1 MQESRLFKIMYYLL
15 DKGRATA
22 PELAEKLEVSVRTIY
37 RDIDRISSAGIPIYI
52 TTGRN
57 GGIQLIDG
65 YVLDR
70 TMLSEKEKQEIL
82 ISLQTLSATQYPN
95 ADDILSKLR
104 ALFGSI
110 NQNWIEVDFSRWGST
125 VECEK
130 QLFQLLKN
138 SILEKIHITFEYFNS
153 DGKNMHRKVEPINCS
168 TKIKHGICMLFA
180 C

>member
-1 MQESRLFKIMYYLL
+1 MIYLSKKGGILQESRLFKIMYYLL

-22 PELAEKLEVSVRTIY
+22 PELAEKLEVSVWTIY

-82 ISLQTLSATQYPN
+82 ISLQSLSATQYPN

-104 ALFGSI
+104 ALFGS
-110 NQNWIEVDFSRWGST
+110 T
-125 VECEK
+125 VLNSK
-130 QLFQLLKN
+130 TFYITQRLKLQTV
-138 SILEKIHITFEYFNS
+138 II
-153 DGKNMHRKVEPINCS
+153 
-168 TKIKHGICMLFA
+168 
-180 C
+180 